1 MEQEIAEETSSTT
14 PLLNAEPTK
23 SNVNHT
29 ITEVDEY
36 DTIENDEGSNLGE
49 SRNLP
54 WPERRKHII
63 IALAA
68 YFIHCMGQLT
78 VAASALDIAINIICV
93 KLFPGTDNFN
103 LIMNGQDP
111 RCRGEE
117 VAGGMSNFQSID
129 NMIMA
134 LTGLLIV
141 PKLTGLTDRFG
152 RKPLLIL
159 AGITYFI
166 GDIGMTL
173 SAAYPARADISWL
186 YLCTFI
192 KSICGSFFMI
202 QLIFATYITDLTRP
216 EERTE
221 VLGFLDASLYGAMC
235 FGPGLGSVVL
245 RQVGSISKLFS
256 MCLGLDALFL
266 LAVLCLKES
275 RSKKELESSIK
286 VHNEEVQSR
295 PLWEQYME
303 HLNIFRPLYELSFS
317 HLSSPVS
324 KFNVRL
330 AVITNAITVGVLIG
344 ISQVLLL
351 FAEFKFKMTSADTG
365 FMLSVFG
372 MGRTGVMLVIFPL
385 LVSWF
390 TKRMRVNGSGIDHLD
405 LRFMRI
411 GAVVQATGIFFLG
424 RAPTKQL
431 YVAMLP
437 YLSLSGVE
445 TPIYKN
451 VIIKYTEKTR
461 IGEVLGGLGLLFSL
475 NQLIGT
481 QIFLY
486 LFKNTIGTAPSLA
499 FDLASAVCI
508 VLFVLTWLYKVRD
521 DDEDEVTA

>member
-1 MEQEIAEETSSTT
+1 
-14 PLLNAEPTK
+14 
-23 SNVNHT
+23 
-29 ITEVDEY
+29 
-36 DTIENDEGSNLGE
+36 
-49 SRNLP
+49 
-54 WPERRKHII
+54 
-63 IALAA
+63 
-68 YFIHCMGQLT
+68 
-78 VAASALDIAINIICV
+78 
-93 KLFPGTDNFN
+93 
-103 LIMNGQDP
+103 
-111 RCRGEE
+111 
-117 VAGGMSNFQSID
+117 
-129 NMIMA
+129 MA
-134 LTGLLIV
+134 Q
-141 PKLTGLTDRFG
+141 
-152 RKPLLIL
+152 
-159 AGITYFI
+159 
-166 GDIGMTL
+166 
-173 SAAYPARADISWL
+173 
-186 YLCTFI
+186 C
-192 KSICGSFFMI
+192 
-202 QLIFATYITDLTRP
+202 
-216 EERTE
+216 
-221 VLGFLDASLYGAMC
+221 C

-295 PLWEQYME
+295 PLWEQYLE

-461 IGEVLGGLGLLFSL
+461 IGEVLGGLGLFFSL